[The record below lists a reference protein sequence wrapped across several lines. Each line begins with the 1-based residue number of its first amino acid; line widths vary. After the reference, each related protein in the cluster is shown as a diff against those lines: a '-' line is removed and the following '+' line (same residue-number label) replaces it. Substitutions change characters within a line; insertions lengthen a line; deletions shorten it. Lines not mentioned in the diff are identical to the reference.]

1 MLVVVVTLTCVVTY
15 MQNAKS
21 EALMAS
27 FKKFVP
33 QNTKIIRDGK
43 DIDISA
49 KMLVPGDLIYVKA
62 GDKIPAD
69 IRIIK
74 SNEMRV
80 DNSSLTGESKLLLR
94 TTQCTAPK
102 NALETDNLAFFGTI
116 CKEGN
121 GMGIVIN
128 IGDDTVIG

>member
-1 MLVVVVTLTCVVTY
+1 
-15 MQNAKS
+15 
-21 EALMAS
+21 
-27 FKKFVP
+27 
-33 QNTKIIRDGK
+33 
-43 DIDISA
+43 
-49 KMLVPGDLIYVKA
+49 MLVPGDLIYIKA

-80 DNSSLTGESKLLLR
+80 DNSSLTGESKMLLR
-94 TTQCTAPK
+94 TTECTAPK